1 MGNMVA
7 IVGRPNVGKSTLFNR
22 LVGRRRAIVDDFS
35 GVTRDRHYGE
45 VEWCGRKFNIV
56 DTGGFVPHSKD
67 IFESA
72 IRDQVNIAIKE
83 ADILLFMVDVTTGI
97 TDLDNEF
104 AKLLRKTDKLV
115 YLIVNKVDNSQR
127 MFEASEFYKL
137 GFDNLYSLS
146 SVSGGGTGELLDD
159 IMEHLKP
166 ELIDPKESDENDEA
180 EDDSYTAEFDENDDL
195 IEKEDRANFLPKVAI
210 VGRPNVGKSS
220 LINALLGEE
229 RNIVT
234 EIAGTTRDTIDT
246 LYNAYGHKF
255 YLVDTAGIR
264 RKAKVKEDI
273 EFYSVMRSINA
284 LENCDVAVLVLDAT
298 IGFES
303 QDMNLVHL
311 AIKNGKGLMIVV
323 NKWDLIEKDHKT
335 AKAFEDTIKE
345 KLKPFNDV
353 PILFTSALEKQR
365 IHKLVDIAM
374 TVVENRKRRIKTHKL
389 NEVMLELIENYPPP
403 SIKGKYVKI
412 KFVMQL
418 PGRSPKFAFF
428 CNLPQYVTES
438 YKRYLENKIRE
449 NFEFQGVPMVIYMR
463 KK

>member
-210 VGRPNVGKSS
+210 LGRPNVGKSS

-335 AKAFEDTIKE
+335 AKVFEDEIKE
-345 KLKPFNDV
+345 KLRPFNDV
-353 PILFTSALEKQR
+353 PVLFTSALEKQR